1 MAATLI
7 YIDTFLYQ
15 NQPLKESLERQLKA
29 AEISIQSIHF
39 LEQTDISLANKLQN
53 LLNEASLCCIA
64 ASSKAFPLVSRILA
78 TLKDDILVA
87 TGNTLHPATASIV
100 KPESY
105 LLHFDTTPCN
115 VLMVKPYAKAPD
127 ILLQKSESKQT
138 WQLFGSEEHL
148 KKIKQLAFE
157 NQFAFDF
164 FQVIEGWCEIET
176 QSAFQIDK
184 MLPHGALDSILLL
197 PANNIFDACI
207 RVLSHCAETI
217 TFAESCTGGLIAAS
231 LTARSGSSDILKGSV
246 VSYANSIKHQWLEV
260 ESTVLENPGAV
271 SMECVIQMANGAKE
285 LAKSDIALAVSGIAG
300 PTGGT
305 PLKPVGTVYIA
316 AANSQETRSKH
327 LLLQGDRNYIQ
338 NQAMMHSLKLLIEL
352 EREKFYN
359 YFKNS

>member
-1 MAATLI
+1 MAGMLI
-7 YIDTFLYQ
+7 YIDQFLYK

-29 AEISIQSIHF
+29 AEIPIESIYF
-39 LEQTDISLANKLQN
+39 LEYTDISLANKLQN
-53 LLNEASLCCIA
+53 ILNEASSCCIA
-64 ASSKAFPLVSRILA
+64 TSAKAFPLVSRILA
-78 TLKDDILVA
+78 TLKDDILIA

-105 LLHFDTTPCN
+105 LLHFDAFQCN
-115 VLMVKPYAKAPD
+115 VLMLKPNSKIPD
-127 ILLQKSESKQT
+127 ILLQKSDSRQT

-148 KKIKQLAFE
+148 NKIKRLAFE
-157 NQFAFDF
+157 NQFTFDF
-164 FQVIEGWCEIET
+164 FQVIDGWYEVET

-184 MLPHGALDSILLL
+184 MLPYGILDSILLL

-207 RVLSHCAETI
+207 QVLNHYTETI
-217 TFAESCTGGLIAAS
+217 TFAESCTGGLIASS
-231 LTARSGSSDILKGSV
+231 LTARSGSSDILKGSI

-260 ESTVLENPGAV
+260 ESTILENPGAV
-271 SMECVIQMANGAKE
+271 SMECVIQMANGAKK
-285 LAKSDIALAVSGIAG
+285 LAKSDIALATSGIAG

-305 PLKPVGTVYIA
+305 PLKPVGTLYIA
-316 AANSQETRSKH
+316 AANSAEVRSKH